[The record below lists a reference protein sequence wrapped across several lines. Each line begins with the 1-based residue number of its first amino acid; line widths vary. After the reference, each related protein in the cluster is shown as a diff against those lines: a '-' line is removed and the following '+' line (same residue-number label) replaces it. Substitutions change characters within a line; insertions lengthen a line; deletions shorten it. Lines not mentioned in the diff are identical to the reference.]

1 MMISLKKYPL
11 LLLKIYYHTTIICFI
26 MLLMDVEKKM
36 KNYVGYVVFSMHIV
50 ICVALKKNLL
60 LQKRSFPES
69 IITRQ

>member
-1 MMISLKKYPL
+1 
-11 LLLKIYYHTTIICFI
+11 

-50 ICVALKKNLL
+50 ICVALKKKLL

-69 IITRQ
+69 IIIRQ